1 MSTSFFQRQEKA
13 RSNTVWLIAMFVVA
27 VLAIVGTTVGL
38 TVAVMSAN
46 ASGARMPS
54 DNLLNGEKHIPW
66 ELPTLVGVVTLAIIL
81 LGSLY
86 KVLVLRAGGGSGVAE
101 SLGGTRIFP
110 DTRVPEE
117 RRLLN
122 VVEEMAIAAG
132 TPVPPVFLLGNES
145 GINAFAAGYS
155 PKDAV
160 IGVTRGAVEKLSRDE
175 LQGVIAHEFSHIFN
189 GDMRLG
195 IRLIGVLHGILLLG
209 LIGRV
214 LVRVL
219 RHAGNSRSKNKNG
232 GGFILAIFAVGVAL
246 VVLGAIGGLVGNL
259 IKAAVSRQREFLAD
273 ASAIQFTRNPGG
285 LGNALK
291 HIGALISGS
300 QLQHPSAAEAS
311 HLYFAQ
317 GVSGGFASWFATHP
331 PIAARIRAID
341 PTWNGLFDVVT
352 AAEVAA
358 AHVTAAQGKGNPGSR
373 GFAGQQDIGSGQ
385 VSGFAEQIDQ
395 PQGAYSVPQM
405 QEALS
410 QVGEP
415 SLDHQHYARML
426 TAALPVNLST
436 LAREPYAARGIVLGL
451 LLDTDQE
458 IADKQLA
465 VLQGR
470 MEPHLIEWIAQ
481 NAPQLQQLDARLRLP
496 LIDIAIP
503 ALCAMTEPQY
513 RVFEY
518 CFNQFVAADNQMAMF
533 EWVLAQIIM
542 RHLRS
547 QFYRTQSPVT
557 RYYALRNLRGEL
569 AQLLSSLAH
578 VGHAEQQSRQAFVI
592 ATKKLP
598 EIHLEWLPPAECSL
612 PKLNQ
617 ALTLLTTISPGLKE
631 RVLSACSD
639 CVCADG
645 IVRPTEAELLRGI
658 ADLIDCPVPPLL
670 PGQRTAELIR

>member
-13 RSNTVWLIAMFVVA
+13 RSNTVWLITMFTIA

-38 TVAVMSAN
+38 TIAVMSAS
-46 ASGARMPS
+46 ASEAGS
-54 DNLLNGEKHIPW
+54 LNTNLLNGENRLPW
-66 ELPTLVGVVTLAIIL
+66 ELPTLVGLVTLAVIL

-86 KVLVLRAGGGSGVAE
+86 KVLALRAGGGSAVAE
-101 SLGGTRIFP
+101 GLGGTRIFP

-117 RRLLN
+117 RRLMN

-132 TPVPPVFLLGNES
+132 TPVPPVFLLGNEL

-219 RHAGNSRSKNKNG
+219 RHAGNTRSRNKNG
-232 GGFILAIFAVGVAL
+232 GGFILVIFAVGVVL
-246 VVLGAIGGLVGNL
+246 VILGAIGGLVGNL

-273 ASAIQFTRNPGG
+273 ASAVQFTRNPGG

-291 HIGALISGS
+291 RIGALISGS

-317 GVSGGFASWFATHP
+317 GVTGGFASWFATHP

-341 PTWNGLFDVVT
+341 PTWDGSFDVVT
-352 AAEVAA
+352 AALEA
-358 AHVTAAQGKGNPGSR
+358 TSPGKGNAVAR
-373 GFAGQQDIGSGQ
+373 GQ
-385 VSGFAEQIDQ
+385 VSGFAEQVDSL
-395 PQGAYSVPQM
+395 QGAYSVPQM
-405 QEALS
+405 HEALS

-415 SLDHQHYARML
+415 SLDHQHYARVL
-426 TAALPVNLST
+426 REALPVNLSA

-451 LLDTDQE
+451 LLD
-458 IADKQLA
+458 ADKELANKQLA
-465 VLQGR
+465 VLKGR
-470 MEPHLIEWIAQ
+470 MEPHLVEWIEQ
-481 NAPQLQQLDARLRLP
+481 NAMQLQQLDARLRLP

-518 CFNQFVAADNQMAMF
+518 CFNQFVAADNQMALF
-533 EWVLAQIIM
+533 EWVLAQIIT

-569 AQLLSSLAH
+569 SQLLSLLAH
-578 VGHAEQQSRQAFVI
+578 VGHAEPQSRQAFAI
-592 ATKKLP
+592 AAKKLP
-598 EIHLEWLPPAECSL
+598 EIHLEWLAPAECSL

-658 ADLIDCPVPPLL
+658 ADLIDCPVPLLL
-670 PGQRTAELIR
+670 PGQRTAGSIG